1 MKRTMI
7 ALCAISLAF
16 TGCANMD
23 ETQRHTGTG
32 AAIGAVAGAVLG
44 AATASRS
51 DRGKG
56 AAIGAAAGAAI
67 GAGGGYLWSK
77 RMQEQK
83 AAMEQATQGTGVEVT
98 QTADNRLKLEIPSDV
113 SFDSGSY
120 AIRPSLRPVLDK
132 LAAGLA
138 EHAVTRV
145 TVVGHTDSSGSDK
158 VNNPLSV
165 KRAEAVRDYLVPRG
179 VAASRI
185 AVDGRGAREPLA
197 DNTTAEGRAKN
208 RRVEIFIAE
217 GQAAN

>member
-1 MKRTMI
+1 MKKIIMI
-7 ALCAISLAF
+7 LSAAGLALS
-16 TGCANMD
+16 GCAGMND
-23 ETQRHTGTG
+23 TQRHTGTG

-44 AATASRS
+44 AATASSS

-56 AAIGAAAGAAI
+56 AVIGAAAGAAL

-98 QTADNRLKLEIPSDV
+98 QTADNRLKLEVPSDV

-120 AIRPSLRPVLDK
+120 AIKPSLRPVLDK
-132 LAAGLA
+132 LAVGLVD
-138 EHAVTRV
+138 HPVTQV
-145 TVVGHTDSSGSDK
+145 TIVGHTDSSGSDK
-158 VNNPLSV
+158 INNPLSV

-197 DNTTAEGRAKN
+197 DNATEEGRAKN
-208 RRVEIFIAE
+208 RRVEIFVAE
-217 GQAAN
+217 SQTAN